1 LDNYRR
7 CEAFSWEGRLLKK
20 EAVKGK
26 NIRTLFS
33 KNLKRLRNIANLS
46 QVNLAVEAGLT
57 HNFIND
63 IESGKKWVSAETIEK
78 LAIALKAEP
87 YQFFISDSKWND
99 RGAEIFALYLNDFQD
114 SFEKMVDEYRDRF
127 LVENTKAARKN

>member
-1 LDNYRR
+1 MKG
-7 CEAFSWEGRLLKK
+7 S
-20 EAVKGK
+20 VKGK
-26 NIRTLFS
+26 NIKTLFS
-33 KNLKRLRNIANLS
+33 RNLKRLRGIANLS
-46 QVNLAVEAGLT
+46 QVNLAAEAGLT

-87 YQFFISDSKWND
+87 YQFFISDSKWDD

-127 LVENTKAARKN
+127 LPENIKTTGKN

>member
-1 LDNYRR
+1 M
-7 CEAFSWEGRLLKK
+7 
-20 EAVKGK
+20 KGSVRGK
-26 NIRTLFS
+26 SIRTLFS
-33 KNLKRLRNIANLS
+33 RNLRRLRTLANLS
-46 QVNLAVEAGLT
+46 QVNLAAEAGLT

-63 IESGKKWVSAETIEK
+63 IESGKKWVSAATIEK

-87 YQFFISDSKWND
+87 YQFFISDSKWDD

-127 LVENTKAARKN
+127 LAEKRKTTGKNETKRS

>member
-1 LDNYRR
+1 MKV
-7 CEAFSWEGRLLKK
+7 S
-20 EAVKGK
+20 VKGK

-33 KNLKRLRNIANLS
+33 KNLKRLRGIANLS

-87 YQFFISDSKWND
+87 YQFFISDSKWDD
-99 RGAEIFALYLNDFQD
+99 RGAEIFSLYLNDFQD
-114 SFEKMVDEYRDRF
+114 SFKQMVDEYRDRF
-127 LVENTKAARKN
+127 LPDKTNGTGEAKGS

>member
-1 LDNYRR
+1 MGDS
-7 CEAFSWEGRLLKK
+7 A
-20 EAVKGK
+20 KGK
-26 NIRTLFS
+26 NIRALFS
-33 KNLKRLRNIANLS
+33 RNLKRLRGIANLS
-46 QVNLAVEAGLT
+46 QVNLAAEANLT

-63 IESGKKWVSAETIEK
+63 IENGKKWVSAETIEK

-87 YQFFISDSKWND
+87 YQFFISDSKWDD

-127 LVENTKAARKN
+127 LPENTKTPGKN